1 MRLILSALSLGLGTS
16 TSALT
21 SPMQVKVA
29 YTHKSVGRQVSRD

>member
-29 YTHKSVGRQVSRD
+29 YTHNSVGRQASRD

>member
-1 MRLILSALSLGLGTS
+1 MRLILSVLSLGLGTS

-29 YTHKSVGRQVSRD
+29 YTHKSVGRQASRD

>member
-1 MRLILSALSLGLGTS
+1 MRLIFSALSLGLGTS

-29 YTHKSVGRQVSRD
+29 YTHKSVGRQASRD